1 MKQII
6 AVDFQITSENVDGSK
21 EEDWDTLLSV
31 LKQAVAIYDEADI
44 KRQKRLQRP
53 IIYRRSADKP
63 KAILIKIPQKHHRK

>member
-6 AVDFQITSENVDGSK
+6 AVDFQITSENVDGD
-21 EEDWDTLLSV
+21 EEDDWETLLRV

-53 IIYRRSADKP
+53 IINRKSAAKT
-63 KAILIKIPQKHHRK
+63 KSILIKIPKKYHRK